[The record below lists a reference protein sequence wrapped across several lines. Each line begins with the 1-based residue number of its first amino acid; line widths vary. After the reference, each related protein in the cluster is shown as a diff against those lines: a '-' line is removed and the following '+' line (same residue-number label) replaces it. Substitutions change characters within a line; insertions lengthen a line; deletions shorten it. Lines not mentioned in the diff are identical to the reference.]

1 MASRRVK
8 LIYPPQ
14 LVDQP
19 ILYELGR
26 KFNVG
31 TNIRQADIND
41 GMGWLVVE
49 MRADEPVLDQAMNWL
64 RELGIEI
71 QPIAG

>member
-8 LIYPPQ
+8 LIYPSQ

-26 KFNVG
+26 KFDVG

-49 MRADEPVLDQAMNWL
+49 MRADEPVLDQAMKWL
-64 RELGIEI
+64 SEMGIEI
-71 QPIAG
+71 QPVTG